1 MSQISNLISQNNMKT
16 YLDKILEWAVTVSFM
31 LMILTVMIQVIAR
44 YALPWSPHWTEEMAR
59 FCFIYMVSLGAG
71 LALKDR
77 SYINVSLFL
86 DWLDV
91 KARNWMDAFILL
103 CIILLMIVMLVFSIP
118 LIEIVSL
125 QDSASMKINMAFIY
139 FSMTCM
145 SFLVMFYSIL
155 EIRSK
160 LKQILRSA

>member
-1 MSQISNLISQNNMKT
+1 M
-16 YLDKILEWAVTVSFM
+16 DKILEWAVTISFM
-31 LMILTVMIQVIAR
+31 LMILTVMLQVIAR

-71 LALKDR
+71 LAVKDR

-91 KARNWMDAFILL
+91 KARHWMDSFILL
-103 CIILLMIVMLVFSIP
+103 CIILLMLCMLVFSIP
-118 LIEIVSL
+118 LMDIVSL
-125 QDSASMKINMAFIY
+125 QDSASLKINMAFIY

-145 SFLVMFYSIL
+145 SLFVAFYSIVEL
-155 EIRSK
+155 QK
-160 LKQILRSA
+160 NLKKIFRNQ

>member
-1 MSQISNLISQNNMKT
+1 MPQISQTRI
-16 YLDKILEWAVTVSFM
+16 DRILEWAVTVSFL
-31 LMILTVMIQVIAR
+31 LMIVTVMVQVIAR

-71 LALKDR
+71 LAVKDR

-91 KARNWMDAFILL
+91 KARNWMDSFILL
-103 CIILLMIVMLVFSIP
+103 SIILLMLCMLVFSIP
-118 LIEIVSL
+118 LMDIVSL
-125 QDSASMKINMAFIY
+125 QDSASLKINMAFIY

-145 SFLVMFYSIL
+145 SAFVAFYSIVEL
-155 EIRSK
+155 
-160 LKQILRSA
+160 LKNLKKIFRNQ